1 MTSTAKEGKPRPM
14 KRFALPSIVG
24 GFAVAFFATMVRAG
38 LSGANSREDWFT
50 GCKGTFSLALVSVFL
65 VLWIAATF
73 VIDCRLARYSD
84 AED

>member
-1 MTSTAKEGKPRPM
+1 M
-14 KRFALPSIVG
+14 VG
-24 GFAVAFFATMVRAG
+24 AG